1 MSSVTALSSPEH
13 RRRWSAE
20 QRNEIVE
27 ESLRPGAVVA
37 VVARRH
43 DVHPSLVH
51 AWRRE
56 ARRSAAEAEGVSF
69 VPVTVA
75 EKKPATARGLIEID
89 LGKGM
94 RLRVDGG
101 VDEKALGP
109 VRRALGR

>member
-1 MSSVTALSSPEH
+1 MSTVTVLSGPER

-20 QRNEIVE
+20 QRSQIVE
-27 ESLRPGAVVA
+27 ESLVPGAVVA
-37 VVARRH
+37 AVARRH

-56 ARRSAAEAEGVSF
+56 ARRSSAEGMGF

-75 EKKPATARGLIEID
+75 EKKPAMTGGLIEID
-89 LGKGM
+89 LGKGV

-101 VDEKALGP
+101 VDEEALSR
-109 VRRALGR
+109 VLRALGR

>member
-1 MSSVTALSSPEH
+1 MSTVTVLSGPER

-20 QRNEIVE
+20 QRSQIVE

-37 VVARRH
+37 AVARRH

-56 ARRSAAEAEGVSF
+56 ARRSSAEGVSL

-75 EKKPATARGLIEID
+75 DKKPVTAGGLIEID
-89 LGKGM
+89 LGKGV

-101 VDEKALGP
+101 VDEEALSR
-109 VRRALGR
+109 VLRALGR